1 MKSKILNTGS
11 IPEKKPTV
19 YLNDGQGRDTYISY
33 NNGGNFAQEFRFLAS
48 PKLPTSMRLKYNYS
62 VQQDYSTPRIY
73 YQGDGT
79 GRDTYILQN
88 VKDKCISGQL
98 NYKAMLRSETNFG
111 QLQKYRY
118 QLPPLA
124 KQKMGLIHQQQKVQS
139 SRLSMPKGKLFFNEE

>member
-19 YLNDGQGRDTYISY
+19 YLNDGQGRDTYISF
-33 NNGGNFAQEFRFLAS
+33 NNGGNFAQEFRFLVS
-48 PKLPTSMRLKYNYS
+48 PQQPTSLRLKFNYS
-62 VQQDYSTPRIY
+62 VQQQYSTPRIN

-88 VKDKCISGQL
+88 IKDKYSSGQA
-98 NYKAMLRSETNFG
+98 NYKSMLRSETNFG
-111 QLQKYRY
+111 SFQKNRL

-124 KQKMGLIHQQQKVQS
+124 KQKLNMIYQLQKVQS
-139 SRLSMPKGKLFFNEE
+139 SRLSMPKNKLLYNEE

>member
-33 NNGGNFAQEFRFLAS
+33 NNGGNFAQEFRFLVS
-48 PKLPTSMRLKYNYS
+48 PKQPTSLRLKYNLS
-62 VQQDYSTPRIY
+62 VQQEYSTPRIN

-88 VKDKCISGQL
+88 VKDKCGSGQL
-98 NYKAMLRSETNFG
+98 NYKQMLRSETNFG
-111 QLQKYRY
+111 IYQKNRY
-118 QLPPLA
+118 QLPPLV
-124 KQKMGLIHQQQKVQS
+124 KQKMNLQYQLQKVQS
-139 SRLSMPKGKLFFNEE
+139 SRLSMPKSKLFFNEE